1 MVPPSVTVREGYLLK
16 RKDEPTSLATRFAF
30 KKRYFRLS
38 GEMLSY
44 SKSPEWQVRLP
55 ASVEGFPGV
64 TSSKELTL
72 CTQGDT
78 EVWGVGK
85 DLPKASWQLNK
96 SHL

>member
-1 MVPPSVTVREGYLLK
+1 MTVREGYLLK

-55 ASVEGFPGV
+55 GV